1 MATVKQALNG
11 ESLETGTVP
20 KTTGGTHKGLTFQR
34 YFTDGKKS
42 PFDLVEW
49 EKRTALIGN
58 EKGVTIFRQDNIEV
72 PQNWSQTATNIVV
85 SKYFHGK
92 PNTPEREGSVR
103 QLIARVVNTIVRWG
117 EEGGYFTDNA
127 SRDAFRDE
135 LTHLLV
141 EQKMAFNSPVWFN
154 VGVQAKPQCSACFIN
169 SVSDTMESIMGLTR
183 TEGMLFKWGS
193 GTGTNFSTLRGS
205 KETLSGGGIASGP
218 VSFMKGFDA
227 FAGVIKSGGKT
238 RRAAKMVILDIT
250 HPDIVEFIECK
261 VKEEKKAHVLI
272 ANGYDSAI
280 DGDAYSSIFFQN
292 ANHSVRVNDDFM
304 RAFEEDKDF
313 WTKTVLDGQPNE
325 KLNAREVM
333 YKIADSTWHCGDP
346 GMQFDTT
353 INNWHTCKNTARINA
368 SNPCSEYMFLDD
380 TACNLAS
387 LNLMKFVNS
396 SGNFDVPAFKSAV
409 DVTITAQEILV
420 DFASY
425 PTPKIEANSHE
436 FRPLGLGYANLGA
449 LLMSMA
455 LPYDSDEGRD
465 MAGAITALMCGEA
478 YAQSA
483 RVAEKMGPFAGYAL
497 NREPMLDVI
506 RMHRDSVRGIQPEH
520 VQPELFMAAQ
530 DSWDD
535 ALALGEKH
543 GYKNS
548 QVTVLAP
555 TGTIGF
561 MMDCDTTGIE
571 PDLACVKYKK
581 LVGGGVIKIV
591 NNTVPQAL
599 LKLGYTPE
607 QASDIVSYIDKNG
620 KVEGAPHFN
629 PEHLPVFDCSLA
641 PAGGGRSIAW
651 TGHVKMMA
659 AAQPFL
665 SGAISKTINMPED
678 STIEDISDA
687 YVESWK
693 LGLKA
698 VAIYRDN
705 SKRSQPLNAG
715 GKKEEK
721 KEEKVAAA
729 EMVAVSPAQPESRQ
743 PMQRELFARA
753 QREKMP
759 VERASITHKFSV
771 GGHEGYVTVGMYED
785 GRPGEVFVKMSK
797 EGSTLSGVMDGLALT
812 LSMGLQYGVPLKVLV
827 DKLVNTR
834 FEPSGITANPNIR
847 FVSSVLDY
855 LARWLG
861 SKFISAD
868 YLKQNG
874 TPAEVAAAIM
884 PAQPLPP
891 LPSLQTM
898 FPAIAPATSHE
909 EPPVSKSP
917 SNAHEGAPT
926 CSECGMLMVPNGAC
940 YKCENCGSTSGC
952 S

>member
-1 MATVKQALNG
+1 MATVKPALHGKSPQAGVGPENTAG
-11 ESLETGTVP
+11 AQTGLVFER
-20 KTTGGTHKGLTFQR
+20 H
-34 YFTDGKKS
+34 FTDGKTS
-42 PFDLVEW
+42 PFDAVEW

-58 EKGVTIFRQDNIEV
+58 EKGVTIFRQEGVEV
-72 PQNWSQTATNIVV
+72 PKNWSQTATNIVC

-92 PNTPEREGSVR
+92 PATREREGSAR

-117 EEGGYFTDNA
+117 EEGGYFADTD

-141 EQKMAFNSPVWFN
+141 EQKMSFNSPVWFN
-154 VGVQAKPQCSACFIN
+154 VGVQPKPQCSACFIN
-169 SVSDTMESIMGLTR
+169 SVQDSMESIMGLTR

-193 GTGTNFSTLRGS
+193 GTGTNFSSLRGS

-238 RRAAKMVILDIT
+238 RRAAKMVILNID

-261 VKEEKKAHVLI
+261 MKEERKAHVLI
-272 ANGYDSAI
+272 EQGYDSGI
-280 DGDAYSSIFFQN
+280 DGAAYSSIFFQN
-292 ANHSVRVNDDFM
+292 ANHSVRVTDDFM
-304 RAFEEDKDF
+304 RAAEEDRDW
-313 WTKTVLDGQPNE
+313 WTRNVTDGQPAD
-325 KLNAREVM
+325 KLRARDLLFKV
-333 YKIADSTWHCGDP
+333 ADSAWHCGDP
-346 GMQFDTT
+346 GMQYDTT
-353 INNWHTCKNTARINA
+353 INRWHTCQNTARINA

-387 LNLMKFVNS
+387 LNLMKYLGRN
-396 SGNFDVPAFKSAV
+396 GQFDVQAFKQAV

-420 DFASY
+420 DNASY
-425 PTPKIEANSHE
+425 PTPKIAENSHA

-465 MAGAITALMCGEA
+465 VAGAITALMCGEA
-478 YAQSA
+478 YAQSS
-483 RVAEKMGPFAGYAL
+483 RLAERMGAFPSYEN

-506 RMHRDSVRGIQPEH
+506 RMHRDAMRGIKPEH
-520 VQPELFMAAQ
+520 VQTELFMTAQ
-530 DSWDD
+530 ESWDT
-535 ALALGEKH
+535 ALHHGEKF
-543 GYKNS
+543 GYRNA

-571 PDLACVKYKK
+571 PDLALVKHKK
-581 LVGGGVIKIV
+581 LVGGGLIKIV

-599 LKLGYTPE
+599 MRLGYTPE
-607 QASDIVSYIDKNG
+607 QTSEIVSHIDKNG
-620 KVEGAPHFN
+620 TIEGAPYLK
-629 PEHLPVFDCSLA
+629 EADLSVFDCSLA
-641 PAGGGRSIAW
+641 PAGGGRSITW

-665 SGAISKTINMPED
+665 SGAISKTINMPEE
-678 STIEDISDA
+678 STIEDIMEA
-687 YVESWK
+687 YTESWK
-693 LGLKA
+693 MGLKA

-705 SKRSQPLNAG
+705 SKRSQPLSAAG
-715 GKKEEK
+715 QKKDEK
-721 KEEKVAAA
+721 KPEGAAVT
-729 EMVAVSPAQPESRQ
+729 EPVQRDLFGRQ
-743 PMQRELFARA
+743 

-759 VERASITHKFSV
+759 TERASVTHKFSV
-771 GGHEGYVTVGMYED
+771 GGHEGYLTVGMYDD
-785 GRPGEVFVKMSK
+785 GRPGEIFIKMSK

-812 LSMGLQYGVPLKVLV
+812 VSLGLQYGVPLKVFV
-827 DKLVNTR
+827 DKLLNTR

-855 LARWLG
+855 IARWLG
-861 SKFISAD
+861 GRFISSD
-868 YLKQNG
+868 YLKLSG
-874 TPAEVAAAIM
+874 EHAAA
-884 PAQPLPP
+884 
-891 LPSLQTM
+891 
-898 FPAIAPATSHE
+898 APASANSAMLESMLAAMSAGNTGSAK
-909 EPPVSKSP
+909 PRD
-917 SNAHEGAPT
+917 AHEGAPA

>member
-1 MATVKQALNG
+1 MATVKHALNAK
-11 ESLETGTVP
+11 SLQTGVSPEDTAG
-20 KTTGGTHKGLTFQR
+20 TQTGLVFER
-34 YFTDGKKS
+34 YFTDGENS

-58 EKGVTIFRQDNIEV
+58 EKGVTIFRQEGVEV
-72 PQNWSQTATNIVV
+72 PKNWSQTATNIVT

-92 PNTPEREGSVR
+92 PGSRERETSVR
-103 QLIARVVNTIVRWG
+103 QLIGRVASTIVRWG
-117 EEGGYFTDNA
+117 EEGGYFADA
-127 SRDAFRDE
+127 DSREAFRDE

-141 EQKMAFNSPVWFN
+141 EQKMSFNSPVWFN
-154 VGVQAKPQCSACFIN
+154 VGVQPKPQCSACFIN
-169 SVSDTMESIMGLTR
+169 SVSDNMESIMGLTR

-193 GTGTNFSTLRGS
+193 GTGTNFSSLRGS

-238 RRAAKMVILDIT
+238 RRAAKMVILNID

-261 VKEEKKAHVLI
+261 MKEERKAHVLI
-272 ANGYDSAI
+272 EQGYDSGI
-280 DGDAYSSIFFQN
+280 DGAAYGSIFFQN
-292 ANHSVRVNDDFM
+292 ANHSVRVTDEFM
-304 RAFEEDKDF
+304 RAAEEDRDW
-313 WTKTVLDGQPNE
+313 WTRNVTDGQPAD
-325 KLNAREVM
+325 KLRARDLLLKV
-333 YKIADSTWHCGDP
+333 ADSTWHCGDP
-346 GMQFDTT
+346 GMQYDTT
-353 INNWHTCKNTARINA
+353 INRWHTCQTTARINA

-387 LNLMKFVNS
+387 LNLMKYLGPN
-396 SGNFDVPAFKSAV
+396 GQFDVEAFRHAV

-420 DFASY
+420 DNASY
-425 PTPKIEANSHE
+425 PTPKIAENSHA

-465 MAGAITALMCGEA
+465 VAGAVTALMCGEA
-478 YAQSA
+478 YAQSS
-483 RVAEKMGPFAGYAL
+483 RIAERMGAFPGYEV
-497 NREPMLDVI
+497 NREPMLDVM
-506 RMHRDSVRGIQPEH
+506 RMHRDAMRGIRPEH
-520 VQPELFMAAQ
+520 VQTELFLAAQ
-530 DSWDD
+530 DSWDT
-535 ALALGEKH
+535 ALHHGEKF

-571 PDLACVKYKK
+571 PDLALVKHKK
-581 LVGGGVIKIV
+581 LVGGGLIKIV

-599 LKLGYTPE
+599 MKLGCTPE
-607 QASDIVSYIDKNG
+607 QTSEIVSHIDKKG
-620 KVEGAPHFN
+620 TIEGAPYLKE
-629 PEHLPVFDCSLA
+629 EHLAIFDCSLA
-641 PAGGGRSIAW
+641 PAGGGRSISW
-651 TGHVKMMA
+651 SGHVKMMA

-665 SGAISKTINMPED
+665 SGAISKTINMPEE
-678 STIEDISDA
+678 SSIEDVMKA
-687 YVESWK
+687 YIESWK

-705 SKRSQPLNAG
+705 SKRSQPLSAAG
-715 GKKEEK
+715 QKKDEK
-721 KEEKVAAA
+721 KTEGASVIEPV
-729 EMVAVSPAQPESRQ
+729 
-743 PMQRELFARA
+743 QRELFARK

-759 VERASITHKFSV
+759 TERASVTHKFSV
-771 GGHEGYVTVGMYED
+771 GGHEGYITVGMYED
-785 GRPGEVFVKMSK
+785 GRPGEIFIKMSK

-812 LSMGLQYGVPLKVLV
+812 VSLGLQYGVPLKVFV
-827 DKLVNTR
+827 DKLLNTR

-855 LARWLG
+855 IARWLG
-861 SKFISAD
+861 GRFISPD
-868 YLKQNG
+868 YLKLSNEQ
-874 TPAEVAAAIM
+874 VAAA
-884 PAQPLPP
+884 P
-891 LPSLQTM
+891 
-898 FPAIAPATSHE
+898 TSPNAVMLE
-909 EPPVSKSP
+909 SMLSVISGSNAANAASSKP
-917 SNAHEGAPT
+917 RDAHEGAPA

>member
-1 MATVKQALNG
+1 MATVKHAMTGNSPIADV
-11 ESLETGTVP
+11 SLENAGA
-20 KTTGGTHKGLTFQR
+20 GAHKGLPFER
-34 YFTDGKKS
+34 YFTDGKSS
-42 PFDLVEW
+42 PFDAVEW

-58 EKGVTIFRQDNIEV
+58 EKGVTIFRQEDVEV
-72 PQNWSQTATNIVV
+72 PKSWSQTATNIVT

-92 PNTPEREGSVR
+92 PGTKEREGSVR
-103 QLIARVVNTIVRWG
+103 QLISRVVNTVVRWG
-117 EEGGYFTDNA
+117 QEGGYFDSEA
-127 SRDAFRDE
+127 SRNAFKDE

-154 VGVQAKPQCSACFIN
+154 VGVQPKPQCSACFIN
-169 SVSDTMESIMGLTR
+169 SVQDNMESIMGLTR

-205 KETLSGGGIASGP
+205 KESLSGGGIASGP

-238 RRAAKMVILDIT
+238 RRAAKMVILNID

-261 VKEEKKAHVLI
+261 MKEERKAQVLI
-272 ANGYDSAI
+272 EQGYDAGI
-280 DGDAYSSIFFQN
+280 DGDAYASIFFQN
-292 ANHSVRVNDDFM
+292 ANHSVRVTDDFM
-304 RAFEEDKDF
+304 RAVVEDKDW
-313 WTKTVLDGQPNE
+313 WTKNVTDGQPAE
-325 KLNAREVM
+325 KMRARDLM
-333 YKIADSTWHCGDP
+333 LKISDSTWHCGDP
-346 GMQFDTT
+346 GMQYDTT
-353 INNWHTCKNTARINA
+353 INRWHTSKNTARINA

-387 LNLMKFVNS
+387 LNLMKFLGSN
-396 SGNFDVPAFKSAV
+396 GQFDVTAFKHAV

-420 DFASY
+420 DNASY
-425 PTPKIEANSHE
+425 PTPKIAENSHN

-449 LLMSMA
+449 LLMSLA

-478 YAQSA
+478 YAQSS
-483 RVAEKMGPFAGYAL
+483 RIAENMGAFPGYEV

-506 RMHRDSVRGIQPEH
+506 RMHRDAMRGIKPEH
-520 VQPELFMAAQ
+520 VQTELFMAAQ
-530 DSWDD
+530 ESWDN
-535 ALALGEKH
+535 ALHHGEKF

-571 PDLACVKYKK
+571 PDLALVKHKK
-581 LVGGGVIKIV
+581 LVGGGLIKIV

-599 LKLGYTPE
+599 MRLHYSPE
-607 QASDIVSYIDKNG
+607 QTSEIVSYIDKQG
-620 KVEGAPHFN
+620 KIEGAPYLRA
-629 PEHLPVFDCSLA
+629 EDLPVFDCSLA
-641 PAGGGRSIAW
+641 PLGGGRSISW

-665 SGAISKTINMPED
+665 SGAISKTINMPEE
-678 STIEDISDA
+678 STVEDISNA
-687 YVESWK
+687 YIESWK
-693 LGLKA
+693 LGLKS

-715 GKKEEK
+715 GAKDEK
-721 KEEKVAAA
+721 KTEPVASAGT
-729 EMVAVSPAQPESRQ
+729 E

-753 QREKMP
+753 VREKMP
-759 VERASITHKFSV
+759 VERASVTHKFSV
-771 GGHEGYVTVGMYED
+771 GGHEGYITVGMYAD
-785 GRPGEVFVKMSK
+785 GRPGEIFIKMSK

-812 LSMGLQYGVPLKVLV
+812 VSLGLQYGVPLKVFV
-827 DKLVNTR
+827 DKLLNTR

-861 SKFISAD
+861 GRFISSD
-868 YLKQNG
+868 YLKLNG
-874 TPAEVAAAIM
+874 DSAAPMHTPAPPTAAV
-884 PAQPLPP
+884 PAV
-891 LPSLQTM
+891 LPSTG
-898 FPAIAPATSHE
+898 TSWTP
-909 EPPVSKSP
+909 EPMKPRD
-917 SNAHEGAPT
+917 AHEGAPT